1 MDLAY
6 VTNGF
11 VYHTE
16 HDTSRAI
23 PPGCMQRTGENVLAT
38 LRGLACTDEIVNPSY
53 SRHGKI
59 VFTDVLGFFVI
70 LYPERLG
77 NILNY
82 SISFITLALIA
93 IKYLPRPSSRSPSNG
108 M

>member
-6 VTNGF
+6 ITNGY
-11 VYHTE
+11 VYHTL
-16 HDTSRAI
+16 HDNSNAI
-23 PPGCMQRTGENVLAT
+23 PAGCMQRTGENVLAA
-38 LRGLACTDEIVNPSY
+38 LRGLVCTDELIKPSY

-59 VFTDVLGFFVI
+59 IFTDVLGLFVV

-82 SISFITLALIA
+82 AISIMVLALIA
-93 IKYLPRPSSRSPSNG
+93 VQYLPRPSGRNPSIG
-108 M
+108 L